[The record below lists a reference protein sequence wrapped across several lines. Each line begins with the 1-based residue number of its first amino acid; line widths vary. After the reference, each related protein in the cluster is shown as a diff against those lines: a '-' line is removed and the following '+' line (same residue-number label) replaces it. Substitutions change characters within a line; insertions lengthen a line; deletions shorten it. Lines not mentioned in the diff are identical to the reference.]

1 MKKIFSLTLILSVFL
16 FTQFALAQEKFT
28 INGYVKDAKDGET
41 FIGASVRVKDLS
53 TVGAYTN
60 SYGFYAISLPKGSYT
75 LLFSYLGYQTIEQQI
90 VVDKNQTINIEL
102 SKNSGVL
109 IKEILITD
117 RRKNEQVKN
126 TQMGKVELS
135 TEQIKNIPAIFGEV
149 DILKAIQL
157 LPGVQSAGEGLSG
170 FYVRGGGPDQ
180 NLVLLD
186 NATVYN
192 TGHLFGFFSVF
203 NSDAI
208 KNTTLIKGGMP
219 ANFGGRLSSVVDVNM
234 KEGNSK
240 QFKGSGG
247 IGLIASR
254 LTLEGPWKKNKGSFM
269 VSGRRT
275 YIDALVAPFI
285 AKSKLSGSGYYFY
298 DFNIKANYKFSDK
311 DRLYLSGYFGRDV
324 FNFKSK
330 SGSLN
335 INMPWGNST
344 GTLRWNHLF
353 NEKLFCNTSL
363 IYNDYQFKIGLN
375 QNNFNVGFLSSIKD
389 WNLKSD
395 FDYYLNEKHN
405 LKFGLNYTFHTF
417 NPNAITLQSGDLN
430 ILPDEN
436 NKRHSH
442 ETALYVL
449 DDWTATKK
457 IKVNVGLRYAH
468 YMQTGPY
475 DLVSVDADY
484 HPTDTVHYAKN
495 SIVQTFAGLKG
506 LEPRLTLRYEL
517 TDKSSFKAAYSHNN
531 QFIHLVS
538 QNGVTLPTDI
548 WVPSTKLVKPQI
560 SDLYAV
566 GYFHNFKNNMFETS
580 VEVYYKS
587 MQNQIEYREFYV
599 ANSGGNVENNF
610 TFGKGESHGIEFFIN
625 KQYGKLTGWLGY
637 TLSYTNRKFAG
648 LNNNEWYPT
657 KFDRRHDVS
666 FVMGYEINEKWKCGA
681 TWVYG
686 TGNAITVPD
695 ALYQVNGT
703 LYEHF
708 TSVNGYRMPAY
719 HRTDLS
725 ATYTPKRSKNRRVQ
739 GSWTFSVY
747 NVYKRFNPFFIF
759 LDTSGDITKGTATVK
774 ATEVS
779 LFPFPLPSITWNF
792 KF

>member
-1 MKKIFSLTLILSVFL
+1 MIVQSAS
-16 FTQFALAQEKFT
+16 AQEKFT
-28 INGYVKDAKDGET
+28 INGYLKDAKDGET
-41 FIGASVRVKDLS
+41 FIGASIRVKEVA

-60 SYGFYAISLPKGSYT
+60 SYGFYAITLPKGNYT
-75 LLFSYLGYQTIEQQI
+75 FVFSYLGYQAVEQA
-90 VVDKNQTINIEL
+90 VVLDKNQTINIEL
-102 SKNSGVL
+102 SKTSIL
-109 IKEILITD
+109 QKEILITD

-157 LPGVQSAGEGLSG
+157 LPGVQSAGEGMSG

-203 NSDAI
+203 NPDAI

-219 ANFGGRLSSVVDVNM
+219 ANFGGRLSSVVDVTM
-234 KEGNSK
+234 KEGNNK
-240 QFKGSGG
+240 EFHGSGG

-254 LTLEGPWKKNKGSFM
+254 LTLEGPIKRNKGSFM
-269 VSGRRT
+269 ISGRRT
-275 YIDALVAPFI
+275 YIDALVKPFI
-285 AKSKLSGSGYYFY
+285 TNSRLKGSGYYFY
-298 DFNIKANYKFSDK
+298 DLNLKANYKFSDK

-330 SGSLN
+330 SGSLSL
-335 INMPWGNST
+335 NMPWGNST

-353 NEKLFCNTSL
+353 NEKLFCNTSV
-363 IYNDYQFKIGLN
+363 IYNDYQFKIGIN
-375 QNNFNVGFLSSIKD
+375 QNNFNLGILSSIKD
-389 WNLKSD
+389 LNAKSD
-395 FDYYLNEKHN
+395 FDYYLNENHN
-405 LKFGLNYTFHTF
+405 LKFGFNYTYHIF
-417 NPNAITLQSGDLN
+417 NPNAVTLQTGQLDIEPN
-430 ILPDEN
+430 DN
-436 NKRHSH
+436 NKRHAH
-442 ETALYVL
+442 EAALYVL
-449 DDWTATKK
+449 DDWSMSKK
-457 IKVNVGLRYAH
+457 LKANIGLRYA
-468 YMQTGPY
+468 YYAQTGPY
-475 DLVSVDADY
+475 DLINVDSKY
-484 HPTDTVHYAKN
+484 HPIDTIHYAKN
-495 SIVQTFAGLKG
+495 SVVQTYGGLNG
-506 LEPRLTLRYEL
+506 LEPRITMRYEL
-517 TDKSSFKAAYSHNN
+517 NDKSSIKAAYSHNN

-548 WVPSTKLVKPQI
+548 WVPSTKTVKPQI
-560 SDLYAV
+560 SDLYAL

-587 MQNQIEYREFYV
+587 MQNQIEYREFFV
-599 ANSGGNVENNF
+599 DDGSGNVEKDF
-610 TFGKGESHGIEFFIN
+610 IFGKGESHGVEFFIN
-625 KQYGKLTGWLGY
+625 KQYGKLTGWIGY

-657 KFDRRHDVS
+657 KYDRRHDVS
-666 FVMGYEINEKWKCGA
+666 FVASYELNNKWKFGA

-695 ALYQVNGT
+695 ALYQVSGT

-708 TSVNGYRMPAY
+708 TSVNGYRLPAY
-719 HRTDLS
+719 HRADLS
-725 ATYTPKRSKNRRVQ
+725 ATYTPKHKAKRRVE
-739 GSWTFSVY
+739 GSWTFSIY

-759 LDTSGDITKGTATVK
+759 LDTNGDVTKGTASVK

-779 LFPFPLPSITWNF
+779 LFPFPLPSVTWNF